1 MENILWNLF
10 MNTGDIRYYL
20 QYKGIEDSMD
30 EECVEQGHYEMKE
43 VILR

>member
-20 QYKGIEDSMD
+20 QYKGMNDILK
-30 EECVEQGHYEMKE
+30 EECVQQGHYEIKE
-43 VILR
+43 AILR

>member
-20 QYKGIEDSMD
+20 QYKGMNEVLKD
-30 EECVEQGHYEMKE
+30 EWVQQGQYEIKE
-43 VILR
+43 AVLR